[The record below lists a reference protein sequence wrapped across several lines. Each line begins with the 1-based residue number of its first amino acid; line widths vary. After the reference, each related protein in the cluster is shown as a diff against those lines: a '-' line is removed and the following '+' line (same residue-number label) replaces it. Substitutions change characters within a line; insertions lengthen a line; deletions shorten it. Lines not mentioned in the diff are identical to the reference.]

1 VVEKAIKQTKRLQNL
16 QMVDGDNRN
25 DVENMKNM
33 EHQGEDE
40 NYVLT
45 TMENNPTKKAK
56 KEKIKRMLIEVMAI

>member
-1 VVEKAIKQTKRLQNL
+1 
-16 QMVDGDNRN
+16 MVDGDNRN

-56 KEKIKRMLIEVMAI
+56 KEKIKRMLIEIMAI

>member
-56 KEKIKRMLIEVMAI
+56 KEKIKRMLIEIMAI